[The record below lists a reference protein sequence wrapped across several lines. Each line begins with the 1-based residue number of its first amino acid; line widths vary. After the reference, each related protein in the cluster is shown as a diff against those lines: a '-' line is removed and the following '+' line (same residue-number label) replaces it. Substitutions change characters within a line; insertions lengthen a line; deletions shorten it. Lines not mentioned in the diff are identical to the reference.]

1 MPIPNPPVWIDPNTT
16 AVDPSG
22 GIPLPASVFDA
33 IAADLAILG
42 GSTGGLG
49 IAGKGNILVN
59 GGFEVWQRGTSFTG
73 LASLAYGPDRW
84 QWTPGGTSTVNVT
97 QEASIILRPG
107 AYAMDCI
114 YTHNANSYMQ
124 QKIESGFIYASQPVS
139 LSVML
144 KTNSAG
150 ASVTLYD
157 GTAGYSSLTHPGDG
171 NWHMLTVTATLAPTA
186 SVLDVQLNMTVSGTY
201 TWDNAMLVWGNAPSP
216 YIPLGA
222 AEEYQRCLRY
232 YEILGESANGALIIQ
247 GYLAAS
253 GAIYLTVPY
262 KVRKPFVPTVTK
274 NGTWSTANCTS
285 TNPVVD
291 TIGVDSVRLAIN
303 TTAAGQANAQNNG
316 SGCTITVSA
325 DAI

>member
-1 MPIPNPPVWIDPNTT
+1 MPISNPLVWTDPAN
-16 AVDPSG
+16 AGLDIAAG
-22 GIPLPASVFDA
+22 LPLPATALDA
-33 IAADLAILG
+33 IASDLAILG

-84 QWTPGGTSTVNVT
+84 QWVPGGTSTVNVIL
-97 QEASIILRPG
+97 EPSIIQRPG

-114 YTHNANSYMQ
+114 YTHNASSYMQ
-124 QKIESGFIYASQPVS
+124 QKVESGFIYAGQPVS
-139 LSVML
+139 VSVML
-144 KTNSAG
+144 KTNTAG
-150 ASVTLYD
+150 ASVTIAD
-157 GTAGYSSLTHPGDG
+157 GIAGYTSSTHPGDG
-171 NWHMLTVTATLAPTA
+171 NWHMLTVTATLSPTA
-186 SVLDVQLNMTVSGTY
+186 SVLDVQLNMTASGTY
-201 TWDNAMLVWGNAPSP
+201 TWDNAMLLWGNAPGP

-222 AEEYQRCLRY
+222 AEEFLRCQRY
-232 YEILGESANGALIIQ
+232 YEILGESANGALIVQ

-253 GAIYLTVPY
+253 GTIYLTVPY
-262 KVRKPFVPTVTK
+262 KVRKPIVPAVTK

-303 TTAAGQANAQNNG
+303 TTAAGQANAQNNA